1 LIITETKAYLMNFF
15 QHHPRLKSNLLSL
28 TVLSAL
34 TACVGVESPSRHFEA
49 REQALHSVRTDGDF
63 SEINGEFD
71 TLADLVGSYQDK
83 AQDAGDLSSYIDYYL
98 VRQAAIRVLE
108 DNINTNVRSDAFDK
122 NDPTFQGWL
131 AELEDINPESQVLL
145 SYLESQQPINARIA
159 TLLRLAPSS
168 QVAALHNASFYEVL
182 YDRPVLNFASASDV
196 TGIASKRNRERLK
209 RLLDRRVK
217 STESCKPTRPAVE
230 VSDTDVPV
238 VVLGKCLFDLGQDL
252 NIAIQLHPSAI
263 QKLSDPVLTAK
274 LFDINPGKVGD
285 LLGEMASIF
294 GLNFVL
300 GFDKITV
307 FGGQNI
313 PRDLDAQQN
322 VYTVKPR
329 HVKAMTVMNALA
341 STGYTRM
348 VTGIDVDSNVIWV
361 SANLH
366 DYLNAMQVY
375 RAIDKPTSQLR
386 VNMEIIEV
394 EQSLLSE
401 IGLRIPQSINFAL
414 SDPTFRYYNYGANV
428 PLANNG
434 LVTTSSAT
442 GSVSLANLK
451 NQKFDNL
458 VRAIVRDDGFRL
470 AAKEQNYTIEIN
482 ERPVL
487 LMKSGDVSTL
497 NIGSRLPVVTSGVA
511 GNGVITESVTMLD
524 LGLRINIG
532 AQVLDENNVNFDV
545 GLNVSHLLRETE
557 SARGTSQPHLTTR
570 DIDTSL
576 VVKDGETAMLGGIT
590 SLSNRRQL
598 DGIPGLA
605 RNPLTVVAGGANE
618 NSEVKN
624 DLLIL
629 ITPEIL
635 LNSSGDIY
643 AGGASVYGNE
653 VNPGLNAAMS
663 RALESYLNS
672 SAQPRTPV
680 TPTRGRPPVR
690 R

>member
-1 LIITETKAYLMNFF
+1 MNFF

-122 NDPTFQGWL
+122 NDPTFLGWL
-131 AELEDINPESQVLL
+131 TELEDINPESQVLL

-182 YDRPVLNFASASDV
+182 YDRPLLNFASASDV

-217 STESCKPTRPAVE
+217 STVSCKPTRPAVE

>member
-182 YDRPVLNFASASDV
+182 YDRPLLNFASASDV

-217 STESCKPTRPAVE
+217 STVSCKPTRPAVE

>member
-1 LIITETKAYLMNFF
+1 MNFF
-15 QHHPRLKSNLLSL
+15 QHHPRLRSTLFSF
-28 TVLSAL
+28 TILSAL
-34 TACVGVESPSRHFEA
+34 TACTHAESPSRQFEA
-49 REQALHSVRTDGDF
+49 RENTLHSVRTNGNF
-63 SEINGEFD
+63 SAISGEFD
-71 TLADLVGSYQDK
+71 TLADLVKSYQEQ
-83 AQDAGDLSSYIDYYL
+83 ANDAGDLTSYIDYYL
-98 VRQAAIRVLE
+98 IRQAAVRVLE
-108 DNINTNVRSDAFDK
+108 DNISTNVRSAEFDN

-131 AELEDINPESQVLL
+131 KELKDINPESQVLL
-145 SYLESQQPINARIA
+145 SYLESQQPINSRLAM
-159 TLLRLAPSS
+159 LLGLAPSS
-168 QVAALHNASFYEVL
+168 QVAALHNATFYEVL
-182 YDRPVLNFASASDV
+182 YDRPLQSFASASDV
-196 TGIASKRNRERLK
+196 TGVASKRNRERLK

-217 STESCKPTRPAVE
+217 STGSCKPTQPAVE
-230 VSDTDVPV
+230 VSASDVPV
-238 VVLGKCLFDLGQDL
+238 VVLGKCLFDLGQNL

-263 QKLSDPVLTAK
+263 QKLSDPILTAK
-274 LFDINPGKVGD
+274 LFDVNHGKVGD
-285 LLGEMASIF
+285 FFGEMASIF

-348 VTGIDVDSNVIWV
+348 VTGIDVDSNVLWV

-375 RAIDKPTSQLR
+375 RSIDKPTSQLR
-386 VNMEIIEV
+386 VKMEIIEA

-545 GLNVSHLLRETE
+545 NLNVSHLLRETE

-576 VVKDGETAMLGGIT
+576 VVQDGETAMLGGIT
-590 SLSNRRQL
+590 SMNNRRNL
-598 DGIPGLA
+598 DGLPGLA
-605 RNPLTVVAGGANE
+605 RNPLTVVAGGASE

-663 RALESYLNS
+663 RSLESYLNS
-672 SAQPRTPV
+672 STQSRSTV
-680 TPTRGRPPVR
+680 TPTRGGPPVR

>member
-1 LIITETKAYLMNFF
+1 
-15 QHHPRLKSNLLSL
+15 
-28 TVLSAL
+28 
-34 TACVGVESPSRHFEA
+34 
-49 REQALHSVRTDGDF
+49 
-63 SEINGEFD
+63 
-71 TLADLVGSYQDK
+71 
-83 AQDAGDLSSYIDYYL
+83 
-98 VRQAAIRVLE
+98 
-108 DNINTNVRSDAFDK
+108 
-122 NDPTFQGWL
+122 
-131 AELEDINPESQVLL
+131 
-145 SYLESQQPINARIA
+145 
-159 TLLRLAPSS
+159 
-168 QVAALHNASFYEVL
+168 
-182 YDRPVLNFASASDV
+182 
-196 TGIASKRNRERLK
+196 
-209 RLLDRRVK
+209 
-217 STESCKPTRPAVE
+217 
-230 VSDTDVPV
+230 
-238 VVLGKCLFDLGQDL
+238 
-252 NIAIQLHPSAI
+252 
-263 QKLSDPVLTAK
+263 
-274 LFDINPGKVGD
+274 
-285 LLGEMASIF
+285 
-294 GLNFVL
+294 
-300 GFDKITV
+300 
-307 FGGQNI
+307 
-313 PRDLDAQQN
+313 
-322 VYTVKPR
+322 
-329 HVKAMTVMNALA
+329 
-341 STGYTRM
+341 
-348 VTGIDVDSNVIWV
+348 
-361 SANLH
+361 
-366 DYLNAMQVY
+366 
-375 RAIDKPTSQLR
+375 
-386 VNMEIIEV
+386 
-394 EQSLLSE
+394 
-401 IGLRIPQSINFAL
+401 
-414 SDPTFRYYNYGANV
+414 
-428 PLANNG
+428 
-434 LVTTSSAT
+434 
-442 GSVSLANLK
+442 
-451 NQKFDNL
+451 
-458 VRAIVRDDGFRL
+458 
-470 AAKEQNYTIEIN
+470 
-482 ERPVL
+482 
-487 LMKSGDVSTL
+487 MKSGDVSTL

>member
-1 LIITETKAYLMNFF
+1 MNFF

-98 VRQAAIRVLE
+98 VRQAAVRVLE

-122 NDPTFQGWL
+122 NDPTFQGWIT
-131 AELEDINPESQVLL
+131 ELEDINPESQVLL

-182 YDRPVLNFASASDV
+182 YDRPLLNFASASDV

>member
-1 LIITETKAYLMNFF
+1 MNFF

-182 YDRPVLNFASASDV
+182 YDRPLLNFASASDV

-217 STESCKPTRPAVE
+217 STVSCKPTRPAVE

>member
-1 LIITETKAYLMNFF
+1 MNFF

-182 YDRPVLNFASASDV
+182 YDRPLLNFASASDV